1 MFLNECFG
9 SQCAQAIRGIS
20 SALSGDGSF
29 LHCDLLKMTYE
40 GDATS
45 SYEKGVRD
53 QVVSKSAYLETL
65 LAVGIMVESAY
76 YTLTSVSK

>member
-1 MFLNECFG
+1 
-9 SQCAQAIRGIS
+9 
-20 SALSGDGSF
+20 
-29 LHCDLLKMTYE
+29 MTYE